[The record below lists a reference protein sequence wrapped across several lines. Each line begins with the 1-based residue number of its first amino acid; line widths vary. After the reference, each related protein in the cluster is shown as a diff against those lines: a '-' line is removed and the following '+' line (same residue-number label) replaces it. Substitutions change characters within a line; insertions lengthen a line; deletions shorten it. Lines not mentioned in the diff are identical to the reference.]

1 MRLAVAATP
10 DVALPTLREILKSE
24 HELIAV
30 ITQPD
35 KPAGRGK
42 ELRETPVSVWA
53 KTNNV
58 LLIKPENPSELKE
71 ISKEVDCVI
80 TIGYGVILPEEI
92 INLPKN
98 GYLNLHF
105 SLLPRWR
112 GAAPVQRA
120 IEAGD
125 TKSGVTVFQLDKGMD
140 TGPIYIQKEI
150 QVDPQFRSSDLFSKL
165 AEIGAQAVVESLA
178 LIESGVAAHPQN
190 NEMASRA
197 MKISKE
203 EARINWSK
211 NSQNILREIK
221 AFYPAPISWT
231 IFRGDSFR
239 IENAQSSSVTGLAQ
253 GELKVLANT
262 LHVGTGDGSIEILE
276 IIPAGKKPL
285 HVSRWL
291 NGARISSGER
301 FD

>member
-35 KPAGRGK
+35 RPAGRGK
-42 ELRETPVSVWA
+42 ELRETPVSAWA
-53 KTNNV
+53 KANSV
-58 LLIKPENPSELKE
+58 KLIKPENPSELKE

-92 INLPKN
+92 ISRPKN

-120 IEAGD
+120 VEAGD
-125 TKSGVTVFQLDKGMD
+125 TKTGVTVFQLDKGID

-150 QVDPQFRSSDLFSKL
+150 PVEPQFRSSDLFSKL
-165 AEIGAQAVVESLA
+165 AEIGAEAVAESLA
-178 LIESGVAAHPQN
+178 LIEDGATARPQN
-190 NEMASRA
+190 IEMETHA

-203 EARINWSK
+203 EARIDWSK
-211 NSQNILREIK
+211 DSQIILREIK
-221 AFYPAPISWT
+221 AFYPAPVSWT
-231 IFRGDSFR
+231 IFRGDPFR
-239 IENAQSSSVTGLAQ
+239 IENAQSSSITGLAQ

-262 LHVGTGDGSIEILE
+262 LHVGTGNGSLEILE

-285 HVSRWL
+285 HVTAWL
-291 NGARISSGER
+291 NGARISSGEH

>member
-10 DVALPTLREILKSE
+10 DVALPTLREIFNSK

-35 KPAGRGK
+35 RPAGRGM
-42 ELRETPVSVWA
+42 ELRETSVSAWA
-53 KTNNV
+53 KANNI

-80 TIGYGVILPEEI
+80 TVGYGVILPEEI
-92 INLPKN
+92 INIPKY

-125 TKSGVTVFQLDKGMD
+125 EKSGVTVFKLDKGMD
-140 TGPIYIQKEI
+140 TGPVYTQKEI
-150 QVDPQFRSSDLFSKL
+150 RIEPQFRSSDLFSKL
-165 AEIGAQAVVESLA
+165 SEIGATAVVESLK
-178 LIESGVAAHPQN
+178 LIESGATARPQT
-190 NEMASRA
+190 NEFATRA

-203 EARINWSK
+203 EACINWSK

-221 AFYPAPISWT
+221 AFYPTPISWT

-239 IENAQSSSVTGLAQ
+239 IENAQSSTVTGLAQ
-253 GELKVLANT
+253 GELKVLGKT

-285 HVSRWL
+285 HVSTWL